1 MVDADIS
8 LYVTEKEYNN
18 NGYHAASIVRD
29 GLQESF
35 DYYNNNHSNSISYD
49 IHVPLVGGY
58 DVGGEDADCD
68 AGNFDTWRDMLNNNN
83 VSGTSPDSNL
93 LISHRGYW
101 DDANGD
107 GCAAQTGWAAMVE
120 GGKAFDNIDSID
132 DLNRYNSGTNRAH
145 RYLCLA
151 MMEIGHNFG
160 GGHGGTW
167 NHHGRETYGDGAY
180 CWSPIISGYG
190 NLEDTYNE
198 CGVYV
203 DHCYCGDKDRYY
215 SDCMHEEILG

>member
-132 DLNRYNSGTNRAH
+132 DLN
-145 RYLCLA
+145 
-151 MMEIGHNFG
+151 
-160 GGHGGTW
+160 
-167 NHHGRETYGDGAY
+167 
-180 CWSPIISGYG
+180 
-190 NLEDTYNE
+190 
-198 CGVYV
+198 
-203 DHCYCGDKDRYY
+203 
-215 SDCMHEEILG
+215 